1 MAEIK
6 LKPCPFCGGKVE
18 LELVDD
24 EFYMVCC
31 ENCSSAT
38 SFGKTYKDGTARD
51 ATRAETVKAWNKRTT
66 EIIINQNG
74 NNCTNIGRVGT
85 LKL

>member
-1 MAEIK
+1 MPKTK
-6 LKPCPFCGGKVE
+6 LMPCPFCGGEAE

-38 SFGKTYKDGTARD
+38 SFGYTYKDGTARD
-51 ATRAETVKAWNKRTT
+51 ATRAETVKAWNRRSDK
-66 EIIINQNG
+66 
-74 NNCTNIGRVGT
+74 
-85 LKL
+85 